1 MSCIEHGNIII
12 YGIPLTRT
20 NASKSSRRVDTRA
33 SILTRVLVQT
43 LVNVNGAE
51 LAREAAALADG
62 PRRALLAHA
71 VVLTRIGITILAV
84 VTPLATQLWRTLAVK
99 VILEIDALGAVETRL
114 ACARV
119 QVIFAPGPREARR
132 TRA

>member
-43 LVNVNGAE
+43 LVNVDGAE

-62 PRRALLAHA
+62 PRRALLAHPVVLAGVGVA
-71 VVLTRIGITILAV
+71 VVAV
-84 VTPLATQLWRTLAVK
+84 VAPLAAQPGRTLAVE
-99 VILEIDALGAVETRL
+99 VILQVDALGTVQAGPPR
-114 ACARV
+114 ARV
-119 QVIFAPGPREARR
+119 
-132 TRA
+132 